1 MSAAIHYWQFNRLDG
16 SGKVTIEEI
25 PAAKSFINQQI
36 PDLIN
41 QTAFSDSVMQRHLF
55 TLLRENDTQVCLMSQ
70 ICLRCFISEQIK
82 QVCLSLERQ
91 FGNHHQFNRY
101 DLFPFV
107 LDDTLTQGK
116 PSKTV
121 AQATEYTSMATK
133 ILKSFDPQQASLAT
147 WTTRLVRY
155 EPNLNHFLLERG
167 VYLISDWAILNDT
180 TPKQL
185 QRILKEFHHLG
196 DAAIAQASRLLEA
209 YHTIYR
215 RERLA
220 NRKAGGKSKC
230 PLPSPEQLQQIAS
243 LVGLQ
248 ISEAK
253 TLSQLQNLAQQLRE
267 YRIFVRGGKLKQ
279 DSLDNPDILTKFEHK
294 QVTES
299 GESEEEQAQEEFLSH
314 YRRQFLTCLEQA
326 ITQVISKWLSQEK
339 KEAKKQ
345 QFLTALKLFH
355 CQGCSMTEIAKSV
368 GLQAQYQVTRLMQ
381 LKNFRS
387 DIRQQMLNKLRHQ
400 IKEMAVVYT
409 DPDLLRQQDLQ
420 IEIALDEQV
429 TTLIEQAETE
439 ASTAKNR
446 PLTSSFAQSLCRYLH
461 LREKSL

>member
-1 MSAAIHYWQFNRLDG
+1 MIALIHYWQFNRLDG

-25 PAAKSFINQQI
+25 PTAKSFINQQF

-41 QTAFSDSVMQRHLF
+41 QTTFADSVVQRHLF
-55 TLLRENDTQVCLMSQ
+55 TLLHENDTTVCLIAQ

-91 FGNHHQFNRY
+91 FGNNHQFNRY

-107 LDDTLTQGK
+107 LDDTLTPGK
-116 PSKTV
+116 PPK
-121 AQATEYTSMATK
+121 TEYRSMATK
-133 ILKSFDPQQASLAT
+133 ILQSFDPQQASLAT

-155 EPNLNHFLLERG
+155 ESNLNHFLLERG

-185 QRILKEFHHLG
+185 QRIFKEFHHLSNT
-196 DAAIAQASRLLEA
+196 AIAQASRLLEA

-215 RERLA
+215 QERLA
-220 NRKAGGKSKC
+220 NRKAGGRSKC
-230 PLPSPEQLQQIAS
+230 PSPSLEQLQQIAA
-243 LVGLQ
+243 LIGLS

-253 TLSQLQNLAQQLRE
+253 TLSQLQDLAQRLRE
-267 YRIFVRGGKLKQ
+267 YRIFVRGGKPKQ
-279 DSLDNPDILTKFEHK
+279 ESLDNPDILIKVEHQ

-299 GESEEEQAQEEFLSH
+299 EKSEVEQLQEEFLSR
-314 YRRQFLTCLEQA
+314 YRQQFLTCLEQA
-326 ITQVISKWLSQEK
+326 IAQVISKWLNQEK

-355 CQGCSMTEIAKSV
+355 CQGDSMQKIAESI
-368 GLQAQYQVTRLMQ
+368 GLDKQYQVTRLMQ

-387 DIRQQMLNKLRHQ
+387 DIRQQMLKDLRHQ
-400 IKEMAVVYT
+400 VREMAVIYT
-409 DPDLLRQQDLQ
+409 DPNQLLQQDQQ
-420 IEIALDEQV
+420 IETALDEQV

-439 ASTAKNR
+439 ASTAKNS
-446 PLTSSFAQSLCRYLH
+446 PLTSSFAQTLCRYLH
-461 LREKSL
+461 LREKS